1 MKFLLLKTSGGWKS
15 LGVKGN
21 ITNDPSIYPPL
32 GLQYLGSVLEQ
43 EGHSVEI
50 IDFGDEN
57 VSRERLRNSLMSSD
71 AVGMGVYTD
80 NYKTVADISKTIKE
94 MDPDITQI
102 IGGPH
107 CTFLKKRSLSDIP
120 YADICCEGEGERVI
134 IDIIRFLQGRKNLP
148 SIHGIHYR
156 DHSQIKS
163 GKPVRVIDDLDSIP
177 FPARHLVEKYEY
189 GRFLGCYPFKRKFT
203 AMISSRGCPF
213 RCRFCVR
220 CGNVI
225 DGYGFRK
232 RSAENVVKEIE
243 EIDGKYGSVVIC
255 DDNFLADVKRAHKIF
270 DMLIEHGTGIDMLIM
285 GARVDSAERELYKK
299 MKKAGVKYLGFGLES
314 GNQDVL
320 DFYNKKI
327 TLQQIREAVDLGS
340 EMGFLM
346 SATFMFGAPIETRDH
361 IENTIKF
368 ACSLPLDM
376 AFFGSLHYR
385 MGADLWVE
393 AVKNKIISEDEF
405 TVPADSRRGLGNFI
419 PEELQTYTEQAFRR
433 FYLRP
438 LFILSRIYRAF
449 LRKDYGLVKRG
460 LHYIINS

>member
-1 MKFLLLKTSGGWKS
+1 MRFLLLKTSGGWRS

-32 GLQYLGSVLEQ
+32 GLQYLGSVLEP
-43 EGHSVEI
+43 EGHNVEI
-50 IDFGDEN
+50 IDFGAEN

-71 AVGMGVYTD
+71 AVGMGVYMD
-80 NYKTVADISKTIKE
+80 NYTTVADISKTIKE
-94 MDPDITQI
+94 LDPDITQI

-107 CTFLKKRSLSDIP
+107 CTFLKEQALSDIP

-134 IDIIRFLQGRKNLP
+134 MDIIRFIQGRKNLP

-156 DHSQIKS
+156 ENNQIKS
-163 GKPVRVIDDLDSIP
+163 GKPPRVIDDLDSIP

-189 GRFLGCYPFKRKFT
+189 GKFLGCYPFKRKFT

-213 RCRFCVR
+213 RCRFCSR
-220 CGNVI
+220 YDNVI
-225 DGYGFRK
+225 EGYGFRK

-243 EIDGKYGSVVIC
+243 EIDGKYGSVMIC

-270 DMLIEHGTGIDMLIM
+270 DMLIEHGTNIDLLIM

-299 MKKAGVKYLGFGLES
+299 MKKAGVKFLAFGIES

-327 TLQQIREAVDLGS
+327 TLQQIREAVSLGS
-340 EMGFLM
+340 EMGFLT
-346 SATFMFGAPIETRDH
+346 SATFIFGAPIETKEH
-361 IENTIKF
+361 FENTIKF
-368 ACSLPLDM
+368 ACSLPLDI
-376 AFFGSLHYR
+376 ALFGSLCYQI
-385 MGADLWVE
+385 GADLWVE

-405 TVPADSRRGLGNFI
+405 MVTADSRRGLGNFTL
-419 PEELQTYTEQAFRR
+419 EELQTYAEQAFRR
-433 FYLRP
+433 FYIRP
-438 LFILSRIYRAF
+438 HFILSRICRAF
-449 LRKDYGLVKRG
+449 LRRDRSLLKMG
-460 LHYIINS
+460 LHYFTNS